1 MKLTGAEIIWECLI
15 REGVDVVFGYPGG
28 AILPTYDAMTKY
40 PQIHHVLTRHEQG
53 ATHMADGYAR
63 ASGKVGVAI
72 ATSGPGATNMVTGI
86 ATAMMDSSPIVCI
99 TGQVGSRALGTDAF
113 QETDVTG
120 VTLPVTK
127 HNYLV
132 TKTADIARVI
142 REAFYIAK
150 SGRPGPVLVDIT
162 KDAQQLTAEFD
173 WEAAAPKLPG
183 YRPNLRALPTEYERA
198 LELINSAKRPVIL
211 AGQGIKLSGATA
223 QVLELADTARIPIAV
238 TLLGLG
244 VVPASSPFNLGM
256 MGMHGEAWV
265 NQAIQQADL
274 LIALGMRFDDR
285 VTGNLKT
292 YAPHAKKIHV
302 EIDPSEV
309 NKNVHVDVPLIG
321 DLREVLEELLP
332 KVRTSDR
339 GEWWAKIAEMK
350 GDSAV
355 RDIQALPDNGH
366 LYAAHVINDL
376 WRATKDR
383 DTIVVTDVGQHQ
395 MWEAQYYR
403 HEKPRSLITSGGL
416 GTMGFALPAAIGAKF
431 ACPEKD
437 VWVVV
442 GDGGFQM
449 TSCELATAEQEGI
462 KVNVA
467 IINNAFLGMVRQWQE
482 FFYEKRYAATPM
494 TGPDFVKLAEA
505 YRLNG
510 LRCDKRAEVN
520 ATVKATLADKR
531 TTVVDFVVE
540 QEDAVFPMVPAG
552 ADLDAM
558 IRRPKREILAES
570 GADKEWQMPNGESAA
585 VSELALTGGAAKA
598 AAAPAAKRK
607 PTPSLKKKSAETS
620 KKSSRAVV
628 AKATKAGKRR

>member
-1 MKLTGAEIIWECLI
+1 
-15 REGVDVVFGYPGG
+15 
-28 AILPTYDAMTKY
+28 
-40 PQIHHVLTRHEQG
+40 
-53 ATHMADGYAR
+53 
-63 ASGKVGVAI
+63 
-72 ATSGPGATNMVTGI
+72 
-86 ATAMMDSSPIVCI
+86 
-99 TGQVGSRALGTDAF
+99 
-113 QETDVTG
+113 
-120 VTLPVTK
+120 
-127 HNYLV
+127 
-132 TKTADIARVI
+132 
-142 REAFYIAK
+142 
-150 SGRPGPVLVDIT
+150 
-162 KDAQQLTAEFD
+162 
-173 WEAAAPKLPG
+173 
-183 YRPNLRALPTEYERA
+183 
-198 LELINSAKRPVIL
+198 
-211 AGQGIKLSGATA
+211 
-223 QVLELADTARIPIAV
+223 
-238 TLLGLG
+238 
-244 VVPASSPFNLGM
+244 
-256 MGMHGEAWV
+256 
-265 NQAIQQADL
+265 L

-321 DLREVLEELLP
+321 DLGEVLEEILP

-339 GEWWAKIAEMK
+339 AEWWSKIAEMK

-355 RDIQALPDNGH
+355 RDIQSLPDNGH

-383 DTIVVTDVGQHQ
+383 ETIVVTDVGQHQ

-431 ACPEKD
+431 ACPDKD
-437 VWVVV
+437 VWVIV

-482 FFYEKRYAATPM
+482 FFYDKRYAATPM

-510 LRCDKRAEVN
+510 LRCDKRAEVTS
-520 ATVKATLADKR
+520 TVKATLADKR

-558 IRRPKREILAES
+558 IRRPKREVLAES
-570 GADKEWQMPNGESAA
+570 GADKEWQMPNGETAA
-585 VSELALTGGAAKA
+585 VSELTLTGGPSPAATV
-598 AAAPAAKRK
+598 PTAKRK
-607 PTPSLKKKSAETS
+607 PAPSLKKKSARVAPA
-620 KKSSRAVV
+620 RA
-628 AKATKAGKRR
+628 KAGKSKRR